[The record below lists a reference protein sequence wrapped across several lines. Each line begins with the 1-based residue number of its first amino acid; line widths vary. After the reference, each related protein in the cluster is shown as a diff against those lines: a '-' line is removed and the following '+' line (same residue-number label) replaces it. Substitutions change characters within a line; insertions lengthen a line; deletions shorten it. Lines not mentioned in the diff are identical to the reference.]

1 MKKEIRVLVAGGGTG
16 GHLFPG
22 VAVAK
27 EICRRLEGAE
37 ILFVTG
43 KRKMESEVL
52 RKAGFRQ
59 TFIAVEGMKGRGL
72 LKGALVALKLPW
84 SLLESLWIIRR
95 FSPHFVLGVGG
106 YSAGPVCLAARIMGV
121 PSAIHEQN
129 SFPGVTNRLLCRVV
143 NRVFISFEES
153 RKHFSGGSIHLTGNP
168 IRAEFLASAT
178 LSGRKAKPFTVLVV
192 GGSQGAR
199 AINEAFVEA
208 LTLLKKRNRPC
219 RVIHQTGELNYEKTA
234 ALYKER
240 GLEGEVM
247 PFIQDMAEA
256 YREAELVVSRAGAGA
271 VFEMAAMG
279 KPSLLIPYPFA
290 ANRHQETNGQV
301 LVEAGAA
308 EMILQ
313 ENLTGELL
321 AERLARLMEDRAALE
336 RMGRAAKRV
345 SKPDAAQ
352 RIADLLLEMVR

>member
-1 MKKEIRVLVAGGGTG
+1 MAGGGTG

-27 EICRRLEGAE
+27 EVGRRFEGAE

-43 KRKMESEVL
+43 KRKIESEVL

-59 TFIAVEGMKGRGL
+59 ASIAVEGMKGRGL
-72 LKGALVALKLPW
+72 LKGAWVALKLPW
-84 SLLESLWIIRR
+84 SLLESLWIIRE
-95 FSPHFVLGVGG
+95 FSPHLVLGVGG
-106 YSAGPVCLAARIMGV
+106 YSAGPVCLAARVMGV

-153 RKHFSGGSIHLTGNP
+153 RKHFSSGSIHLTGNP
-168 IRAEFLASAT
+168 IRAEFVPSERR
-178 LSGRKAKPFTVLVV
+178 LSGNGKPFTVAVV

-199 AINEAFVEA
+199 AINDAFVDA
-208 LTLLKKRNRPC
+208 LALLKKRNRPC
-219 RVIHQTGELNYEKTA
+219 RAIHQTGELDYERTA

-240 GLEGEVM
+240 GIEAEVR
-247 PFIQDMAEA
+247 PFIQDMAGV
-256 YREAELVVSRAGAGA
+256 YREADLVVSRAGAGA

-290 ANRHQETNGQV
+290 ANRHQETNGQF

-313 ENLTGELL
+313 ENLTGEVL
-321 AERLARLMEDRAALE
+321 AERLAKLMEDRAALE
-336 RMGRAAKRV
+336 KMGQAARSV
-345 SKPDAAQ
+345 SKHDAAQ
-352 RIADLLLEMVR
+352 RIADLLLEMIRS

>member
-1 MKKEIRVLVAGGGTG
+1 MMVAGGGTG

-27 EICRRLEGAE
+27 EIRRRFEGAE

-59 TFIAVEGMKGRGL
+59 TSIAVEGMKGRGL

-84 SLLESLWIIRR
+84 SLLESLWIIRG
-95 FSPHFVLGVGG
+95 FSPHLVLGVGG
-106 YSAGPVCLAARIMGV
+106 YSAGPVCLAARVMSV

-153 RKHFSGGSIHLTGNP
+153 RRHLSGGSIHLTGNP
-168 IRAEFLASAT
+168 VRAEFVTSET
-178 LSGRKAKPFTVLVV
+178 RSGRNGRPFTVAVV

-199 AINEAFVEA
+199 SINEAFVEA

-219 RVIHQTGELNYEKTA
+219 RVIHQTGDLDYERTA
-234 ALYKER
+234 GLYKEK
-240 GLEGEVM
+240 GLEGEVT
-247 PFIQDMAEA
+247 PFIQDMAGA
-256 YREAELVVSRAGAGA
+256 YREADLVVSRAGAGA

-290 ANRHQETNGQV
+290 ANRHQETNAQF

-313 ENLTGELL
+313 GNLTGEVL
-321 AERLARLMEDRAALE
+321 ADRLAKFMEDRAALE
-336 RMGRAAKRV
+336 KMGQAAKRV

-352 RIADLLLEMVR
+352 RIADLLLELVRS

>member
-1 MKKEIRVLVAGGGTG
+1 
-16 GHLFPG
+16 

-27 EICRRLEGAE
+27 EIDRRFKGAE
-37 ILFVTG
+37 VLFVTG

-52 RKAGFRQ
+52 HKVGFRQ
-59 TFIAVEGMKGRGL
+59 TSIAVEGMKGRGL

-84 SLLESLWIIRR
+84 SLLESLWIIRG
-95 FSPHFVLGVGG
+95 FAPDVVLGVGG
-106 YSAGPVCLAARIMGV
+106 YSAGPVCLAARVMGV

-129 SFPGVTNRLLCRVV
+129 SFPGVTNRMLCRVV

-168 IRAEFLASAT
+168 IRAEFVAAET
-178 LSGRKAKPFTVLVV
+178 RTGRNGRPFTVAVV

-199 AINEAFVEA
+199 SINDAFVDA
-208 LTLLKKRNRPC
+208 LVLLKKRSRSC
-219 RVIHQTGELNYEKTA
+219 RVIHQTGEVDYQRTLT
-234 ALYKER
+234 LYKEK
-240 GLEGEVM
+240 GLEAEVT
-247 PFIQDMAEA
+247 PFIQDMAGV
-256 YREAELVVSRAGAGA
+256 YREADLVVSRAGAGA

-290 ANRHQETNGQV
+290 ANRHQETNARF

-313 ENLTGELL
+313 ENLTAEVL
-321 AERLARLMEDRAALE
+321 AERLETFMENRAALE
-336 RMGRAAKRV
+336 KMGQAAKRV
-345 SKPDAAQ
+345 SKSDATQ
-352 RIADLLLEMVR
+352 RIADLLLELVRS

>member
-1 MKKEIRVLVAGGGTG
+1 MVAGGGTG

-27 EICRRLEGAE
+27 EIVRRSEGSE

-59 TFIAVEGMKGRGL
+59 RSIAVEGMKGRGL
-72 LKGALVALKLPW
+72 LKGAWVALKLPW
-84 SLLESLWIIRR
+84 SLLESLWIIRG
-95 FSPHFVLGVGG
+95 FSPHLVLGVGG
-106 YSAGPVCLAARIMGV
+106 YSAGPVCLAAKVMGV

-143 NRVFISFEES
+143 DRVFISFEES
-153 RKHFSGGSIHLTGNP
+153 RKHFSGGSIFLTGNP
-168 IRAEFLASAT
+168 IRPEFVTSETRAGEK
-178 LSGRKAKPFTVLVV
+178 GRVFTVAVV

-199 AINEAFVEA
+199 AINEATVEA
-208 LTLLKKRNRPC
+208 LALLKERKRPF
-219 RVIHQTGELNYEKTA
+219 RVIHQTGDRDYEKTV
-234 ALYKER
+234 ALYKAK
-240 GLEGEVM
+240 GLEAEVT
-247 PFIQDMAEA
+247 PFIQDMAA
-256 YREAELVVSRAGAGA
+256 VYRQADLVVSRAGAGA
-271 VFEMAAMG
+271 VFEMAAMR

-290 ANRHQETNGQV
+290 ANRHQETNARF

-313 ENLTGELL
+313 ENLTGEVL
-321 AERLARLMEDRAALE
+321 ADRLAKWMEDSASLEKMGQAA
-336 RMGRAAKRV
+336 RRV

-352 RIADLLLEMVR
+352 RIAELLLEMVRS

>member
-1 MKKEIRVLVAGGGTG
+1 MAGGGTG

-27 EICRRLEGAE
+27 EISRRFKRAE
-37 ILFVTG
+37 VLFVTG
-43 KRKMESEVL
+43 KRRMESEVL

-59 TFIAVEGMKGRGL
+59 TSIAVEGMKGRGL
-72 LKGALVALKLPW
+72 LKGALVAFKLPW
-84 SLLESLWIIRR
+84 SLVESLWIIRG
-95 FSPHFVLGVGG
+95 FSPHLVLGVGG
-106 YSAGPVCLAARIMGV
+106 YSAGPVCLAARVMGV

-153 RKHFSGGSIHLTGNP
+153 RNHFCGGSIYLTGNP
-168 IRAEFLASAT
+168 IRAEFVTQEKLP
-178 LSGRKAKPFTVLVV
+178 GRNGRSFTVVVV

-199 AINEAFVEA
+199 SINEAFVEA
-208 LTLLKKRNRPC
+208 LTILNKRNKPC
-219 RVIHQTGELNYEKTA
+219 RVIHQTGELGYQAIA
-234 ALYKER
+234 ALYKEK
-240 GLEGEVM
+240 GLEGEVT
-247 PFIQDMAEA
+247 PFIHDMAGA
-256 YREAELVVSRAGAGA
+256 YREADLVVSRAGAGA

-290 ANRHQETNGQV
+290 ANRHQETNAQV

-313 ENLTGELL
+313 GNLTGEVL
-321 AERLARLMEDRAALE
+321 ADRIMKYMENRGALE
-336 RMGRAAKRV
+336 RMGQAAKRV

-352 RIADLLLEMVR
+352 RIADLLLELVPS

>member
-1 MKKEIRVLVAGGGTG
+1 MVVAGGGTG

-27 EICRRLEGAE
+27 EIGRRFEGAE

-59 TFIAVEGMKGRGL
+59 TSIAVEGMKGRGL
-72 LKGALVALKLPW
+72 LRGAWVALKLPW
-84 SLLESLWIIRR
+84 SLLQSLWIIRE
-95 FSPHFVLGVGG
+95 FSPHLVLGVGG
-106 YSAGPVCLAARIMGV
+106 YSAGPVCLAARVMGV

-143 NRVFISFEES
+143 NRVFISFEGS
-153 RKHFSGGSIHLTGNP
+153 RKHFSGGPIHLTGNP
-168 IRAEFLASAT
+168 VRAEFVTSET
-178 LSGRKAKPFTVLVV
+178 RLSRNGKPFTVVVV

-208 LTLLKKRNRPC
+208 LALLKKRDRAC
-219 RVIHQTGELNYEKTA
+219 RVIHQTGELDYERTA

-240 GLEGEVM
+240 GLDAEVR
-247 PFIQDMAEA
+247 PFIQDMAGVYGEA
-256 YREAELVVSRAGAGA
+256 DLVVSRAGAGA

-290 ANRHQETNGQV
+290 ANRHQETNAQF

-313 ENLTGELL
+313 ENLTGEVL
-321 AERLARLMEDRAALE
+321 AERLARFMEDRTALE
-336 RMGRAAKRV
+336 RMGQAARSV

-352 RIADLLLEMVR
+352 RIADLLLEMIRA

>member
-1 MKKEIRVLVAGGGTG
+1 MIVAGGGTG

-27 EICRRLEGAE
+27 EMVRRFEGGE

-52 RKAGFRQ
+52 QKTGFRQ
-59 TFIAVEGMKGRGL
+59 TSIAVEGMKGKGL
-72 LKGALVALKLPW
+72 LRGAWAGLKLPW
-84 SLLESLWIIRR
+84 SFLQSLWIIRE
-95 FSPHFVLGVGG
+95 FSPHLVLGVGG
-106 YSAGPVCLAARIMGV
+106 YSAGPLCLAGRVLGV

-129 SFPGVTNRLLCRVV
+129 SFPGITNRLLCRVV
-143 NRVFISFEES
+143 NRVFISFEAS
-153 RKHFSGGSIHLTGNP
+153 RQHFSGRSIHLTGNP
-168 IRAEFLASAT
+168 IRPEFVTSET
-178 LSGRKAKPFTVLVV
+178 RLSRSGKPFTVVVV

-199 AINEAFVEA
+199 AVNEAFVEA
-208 LTLLKKRNRPC
+208 AALLKMRNKPC
-219 RVIHQTGELNYEKTA
+219 RVIHQTGELDYERVA
-234 ALYKER
+234 ALYKEK
-240 GLEGEVM
+240 GLEAEVR
-247 PFIQDMAEA
+247 PFIQDMAGL
-256 YREAELVVSRAGAGA
+256 YREADLVVSRAGAGA

-290 ANRHQETNGQV
+290 ANRHQETNAQF

-313 ENLTGELL
+313 ENLSGELL
-321 AERLARLMEDRAALE
+321 ADRLVKLMEDRPALE
-336 RMGRAAKRV
+336 RMGQAARRV

-352 RIADLLLEMVR
+352 RIADLLLEMVRS

>member
-1 MKKEIRVLVAGGGTG
+1 MVAGGGTG

-27 EICRRLEGAE
+27 EIGRRFEGAE

-59 TFIAVEGMKGRGL
+59 TSIAVEGMKGRGL
-72 LKGALVALKLPW
+72 FKGAWVALKLPW
-84 SLLESLWIIRR
+84 SFLESLWIIRG
-95 FSPHFVLGVGG
+95 FSPHLVLGVGG
-106 YSAGPVCLAARIMGV
+106 YSAGPVCLAARVMGV

-143 NRVFISFEES
+143 NRVFVSFEGS
-153 RKHFSGGSIHLTGNP
+153 REHFSGGSIHLTGNP
-168 IRAEFLASAT
+168 IRAEFVTSETRLARN
-178 LSGRKAKPFTVLVV
+178 GKPFTVAVV

-199 AINEAFVEA
+199 AINNAFVEA
-208 LTLLKKRNRPC
+208 LALLKERNRPC
-219 RVIHQTGELNYEKTA
+219 RVIHQTGELDYERTA

-240 GLEGEVM
+240 GLEAEVR
-247 PFIQDMAEA
+247 PFIQDMAGV
-256 YREAELVVSRAGAGA
+256 YREADLVVSRAGAGA

-290 ANRHQETNGQV
+290 ANRHQETNAQF

-313 ENLTGELL
+313 ENLTGEVL
-321 AERLARLMEDRAALE
+321 AERLQKFMENRAALE
-336 RMGRAAKRV
+336 KMGQAARSV

-352 RIADLLLEMVR
+352 RIADLLLEMVRS

>member
-1 MKKEIRVLVAGGGTG
+1 MVAGGGTG

-27 EICRRLEGAE
+27 EIGRRFEGSE

-52 RKAGFRQ
+52 RKVGFRQ
-59 TFIAVEGMKGRGL
+59 RSIAVEGMKGRGL
-72 LKGALVALKLPW
+72 LKGAWVALKLPW
-84 SLLESLWIIRR
+84 SLLESLWIIRG
-95 FSPHFVLGVGG
+95 FSPHLVLGVGG
-106 YSAGPVCLAARIMGV
+106 YSAGPVCLAARVMGV

-143 NRVFISFEES
+143 DRVFISFEES
-153 RKHFSGGSIHLTGNP
+153 RKHFSGGSIFLTGNP
-168 IRAEFLASAT
+168 IRPEFVTSETRAGEK
-178 LSGRKAKPFTVLVV
+178 GRVFTVAVV

-199 AINEAFVEA
+199 AINEAMVEA
-208 LTLLKKRNRPC
+208 LALLKERKRPY
-219 RVIHQTGELNYEKTA
+219 RVIHQTGDLDYEKTV
-234 ALYKER
+234 ALYKAK
-240 GLEGEVM
+240 GLEAEVT
-247 PFIQDMAEA
+247 PFIQDMAA
-256 YREAELVVSRAGAGA
+256 VYREADLVVSRAGAGA
-271 VFEMAAMG
+271 VFEMAVMG

-290 ANRHQETNGQV
+290 ANRHQETNARF

-313 ENLTGELL
+313 ENLTGEVL
-321 AERLARLMEDRAALE
+321 ADRLAKWMEDSASLEKMGQAA
-336 RMGRAAKRV
+336 RRV

-352 RIADLLLEMVR
+352 RIADLLLEMVRS

>member
-1 MKKEIRVLVAGGGTG
+1 MVVAGGGTG

-27 EICRRLEGAE
+27 EICRRFEGAE
-37 ILFVTG
+37 VLFVTG

-59 TFIAVEGMKGRGL
+59 ASIAVEGMKGTGL
-72 LKGALVALKLPW
+72 LKGAWVALKLPW
-84 SLLESLWIIRR
+84 SFLQSLWIIRE
-95 FSPHFVLGVGG
+95 FSPQLVLGVGG
-106 YSAGPVCLAARIMGV
+106 YSAGPVCLAARVMGV

-168 IRAEFLASAT
+168 IRPEFVTSET
-178 LSGRKAKPFTVLVV
+178 KAGGNGKRFTVAVV

-199 AINEAFVEA
+199 AINDAFVEA
-208 LTLLKKRNRPC
+208 LALLKKRNRPC
-219 RVIHQTGELNYEKTA
+219 RAIHQTGELDYERTA

-240 GLEGEVM
+240 GIEAEVR
-247 PFIQDMAEA
+247 PFIQDMAGV
-256 YREAELVVSRAGAGA
+256 YREADLVVSRAGAGA

-290 ANRHQETNGQV
+290 ANRHQETNARF

-313 ENLTGELL
+313 ENLTGEVL
-321 AERLARLMEDRAALE
+321 AEWLAKLMEDRAALE
-336 RMGRAAKRV
+336 KMGQAARSV
-345 SKPDAAQ
+345 SKPDASQ
-352 RIADLLLEMVR
+352 RIADLLLEMVRS

>member
-1 MKKEIRVLVAGGGTG
+1 MVVAGGGTG

-27 EICRRLEGAE
+27 EICRRFEGVE
-37 ILFVTG
+37 VLFVTG

-59 TFIAVEGMKGRGL
+59 ASIAVEGMKGTGL
-72 LKGALVALKLPW
+72 LKGAWVALKLPW
-84 SLLESLWIIRR
+84 SFLQSLWIIRE
-95 FSPHFVLGVGG
+95 FSPQLVLGVGG
-106 YSAGPVCLAARIMGV
+106 YSAGPVCLAARVMGV
-121 PSAIHEQN
+121 SSAIHEQN

-168 IRAEFLASAT
+168 IRPEFVTSET
-178 LSGRKAKPFTVLVV
+178 KAGGNGKLFTVAVV

-199 AINEAFVEA
+199 AINEAFVQA
-208 LTLLKKRNRPC
+208 LALLKERNRPC
-219 RVIHQTGELNYEKTA
+219 RVIHQTGELDYERTV
-234 ALYKER
+234 ALYKEK
-240 GLEGEVM
+240 GVEAEVK
-247 PFIQDMAEA
+247 PFIQDMARV
-256 YREAELVVSRAGAGA
+256 YRESDLVVSRAGAGA

-290 ANRHQETNGQV
+290 ANRHQETNARF
-301 LVEAGAA
+301 LAEAGAA

-313 ENLTGELL
+313 EDLTGEVL
-321 AERLARLMEDRAALE
+321 ADRIAKWMEDRAALE
-336 RMGRAAKRV
+336 KMGQAARRV

-352 RIADLLLEMVR
+352 KIADLLLEMVQS

>member
-1 MKKEIRVLVAGGGTG
+1 MVAGGGTG

-22 VAVAK
+22 VAVAQ
-27 EICRRLEGAE
+27 EIGRRFEGAE

-43 KRKMESEVL
+43 RRKMESEVL

-59 TFIAVEGMKGRGL
+59 RSIAVEGMKGRGL
-72 LKGALVALKLPW
+72 LKGAWVAVKLPW
-84 SLLESLWIIRR
+84 SLLESLWIIRG
-95 FSPHFVLGVGG
+95 FSPHLVLGVGG
-106 YSAGPVCLAARIMGV
+106 YSAGPVCLAARVMGV

-143 NRVFISFEES
+143 DRVFISFEES
-153 RKHFSGGSIHLTGNP
+153 RKHFSGGSIFLTGNP
-168 IRAEFLASAT
+168 IRPEFVTAET
-178 LSGRKAKPFTVLVV
+178 RTGEKGGVFTVAVV

-199 AINEAFVEA
+199 AINEAVVEA
-208 LTLLKKRNRPC
+208 LALLKERKRPC
-219 RVIHQTGELNYEKTA
+219 RVIHQTGDLDYEKTV
-234 ALYKER
+234 ALHRAK
-240 GLEGEVM
+240 GLEALVM
-247 PFIQDMAEA
+247 PFIQDMAGV
-256 YREAELVVSRAGAGA
+256 YREADLVVSRAGAGA

-290 ANRHQETNGQV
+290 ANRHQETNARF

-313 ENLTGELL
+313 ENLTGEVL
-321 AERLARLMEDRAALE
+321 ADRLVKWMEGRAALE
-336 RMGRAAKRV
+336 KMGQAARRV

-352 RIADLLLEMVR
+352 KIADLLLEMVRA

>member
-1 MKKEIRVLVAGGGTG
+1 MVAGGGTG

-27 EICRRLEGAE
+27 EISRRFEGTE

-59 TFIAVEGMKGRGL
+59 TSVAVEGMKGRGL
-72 LKGALVALKLPW
+72 FKGAWAALKLPW
-84 SLLESLWIIRR
+84 SFLESLWIIRG
-95 FSPHFVLGVGG
+95 FSPHLVLGVGG
-106 YSAGPVCLAARIMGV
+106 YSAGPVCLAARVMGV
-121 PSAIHEQN
+121 PSAVHEQN

-143 NRVFISFEES
+143 NRVFISFEGS
-153 RKHFSGGSIHLTGNP
+153 RKHLSGASIHLTGNP
-168 IRAEFLASAT
+168 IRAEFVTSET
-178 LSGRKAKPFTVLVV
+178 RLSRNGKLFTVAVV

-199 AINEAFVEA
+199 AINSAFVEA
-208 LTLLKKRNRPC
+208 LALLKERNRPC
-219 RVIHQTGELNYEKTA
+219 RVIHQTGELDYERTA
-234 ALYKER
+234 ALYKEK
-240 GLEGEVM
+240 GLEAEVR
-247 PFIQDMAEA
+247 PFVQDMAGV
-256 YREAELVVSRAGAGA
+256 YRDADLVVSRAGAGA

-279 KPSLLIPYPFA
+279 KPSLLIPYPFS
-290 ANRHQETNGQV
+290 ANRHQETNAQF

-313 ENLTGELL
+313 ENLTGEVL
-321 AERLARLMEDRAALE
+321 AERLQKFMENRAALE
-336 RMGRAAKRV
+336 KMGQAARSV

-352 RIADLLLEMVR
+352 RIADLLLEMVRS

>member
-1 MKKEIRVLVAGGGTG
+1 MVVAGGGTG

-22 VAVAK
+22 VAVAR
-27 EICRRLEGAE
+27 EMVRRFEGAE

-52 RKAGFRQ
+52 RREGFRQ
-59 TFIAVEGMKGRGL
+59 TSIAVEGMKGRGP
-72 LKGALVALKLPW
+72 LKGAWAGLKLPW
-84 SLLESLWIIRR
+84 SFLQSLRIIRG
-95 FSPHFVLGVGG
+95 FAPHLVLGVGG
-106 YSAGPVCLAARIMGV
+106 YSAGPVCLAARVMGV

-143 NRVFISFEES
+143 NRVFISFEAS
-153 RKHFSGGSIHLTGNP
+153 RKHFSAGSIHLTGNP
-168 IRAEFLASAT
+168 IRPDFVIPETRQSRNGKL
-178 LSGRKAKPFTVLVV
+178 FTVAVV

-199 AINEAFVEA
+199 ALNQAFVEA

-219 RVIHQTGELNYEKTA
+219 RVIHQTGALDYERTA
-234 ALYKER
+234 GLYREK
-240 GLEGEVM
+240 GLEAEVR
-247 PFIQDMAEA
+247 PFIQDMAGV
-256 YREAELVVSRAGAGA
+256 YREADLVVSRAGAGA
-271 VFEMAAMG
+271 VFELAAMG

-290 ANRHQETNGQV
+290 ANRHQETNAQF

-313 ENLTGELL
+313 ENLTGEVL
-321 AERLARLMEDRAALE
+321 AERLQGFMDNSAALE
-336 RMGRAAKRV
+336 KMGQAAKSV

-352 RIADLLLEMVR
+352 RIADMLLEMA

>member
-1 MKKEIRVLVAGGGTG
+1 MMVAGGGTG

-22 VAVAK
+22 VAVAQ
-27 EICRRLEGAE
+27 EIGRRFKGAE
-37 ILFVTG
+37 VLFVTG

-59 TFIAVEGMKGRGL
+59 TSIAVEGMKGKGL
-72 LKGALVALKLPW
+72 LKGAWVALKLPW
-84 SLLESLWIIRR
+84 SLLESLWAIRG
-95 FSPHFVLGVGG
+95 FAPHLVLGVGG
-106 YSAGPVCLAARIMGV
+106 YSAGPVCLAARVMGV

-143 NRVFISFEES
+143 NRVFISFEGS

-168 IRAEFLASAT
+168 IRAEFVTSET
-178 LSGRKAKPFTVLVV
+178 RIERNGKPFTVAVV

-208 LTLLKKRNRPC
+208 LALLKKRSRPC
-219 RVIHQTGELNYEKTA
+219 RAIHQTGELDYERTA
-234 ALYKER
+234 ALYKEK
-240 GLEGEVM
+240 GLEAEVK
-247 PFIQDMAEA
+247 PFIQDMAGV
-256 YREAELVVSRAGAGA
+256 YREADLVVSRAGAGA

-290 ANRHQETNGQV
+290 ANRHQEANAQF

-313 ENLTGELL
+313 ENLTGEAL
-321 AERLARLMEDRAALE
+321 ADRLAKFMEDRAALE
-336 RMGRAAKRV
+336 KMGQAAKSV

-352 RIADLLLEMVR
+352 RIADLLLEMVRS

>member
-1 MKKEIRVLVAGGGTG
+1 MVAGGGTG

-27 EICRRLEGAE
+27 EIDRRFEGVE

-59 TFIAVEGMKGRGL
+59 TSIAVEGMKGRGL
-72 LKGALVALKLPW
+72 FKGAWVALKLPW
-84 SLLESLWIIRR
+84 SFLESLWIIRD
-95 FSPHFVLGVGG
+95 FSPHLVLGVGG
-106 YSAGPVCLAARIMGV
+106 YSAGPVCLAARVMGV

-143 NRVFISFEES
+143 NRVFISFEAS
-153 RKHFSGGSIHLTGNP
+153 REFFSGGSIHLTGNP
-168 IRAEFLASAT
+168 IRAEFVTSET
-178 LSGRKAKPFTVLVV
+178 RLSRNGKPFTVAVV

-199 AINEAFVEA
+199 AINDAFVEA
-208 LTLLKKRNRPC
+208 LALLKKRNRPC
-219 RVIHQTGELNYEKTA
+219 GVIHQTGELDYERTA
-234 ALYKER
+234 ALYKEK
-240 GLEGEVM
+240 GLDAKVM
-247 PFIQDMAEA
+247 PFIQDMAGV
-256 YREAELVVSRAGAGA
+256 YREADLVVSRAGAGA

-290 ANRHQETNGQV
+290 ANRHQETNAKF

-313 ENLTGELL
+313 ENLTGEAL
-321 AERLARLMEDRAALE
+321 ADRLAKLMEDRAALE
-336 RMGRAAKRV
+336 KMGQAAKRV

-352 RIADLLLEMVR
+352 RIADLLLEMLQS

>member
-1 MKKEIRVLVAGGGTG
+1 MIVAGGGTG

-27 EICRRLEGAE
+27 EISRRFEGAE

-52 RKAGFRQ
+52 QKAGFRQ
-59 TFIAVEGMKGRGL
+59 TSIAVEGIKGRGL
-72 LKGALVALKLPW
+72 LKGAWVALKLPW
-84 SLLESLWIIRR
+84 SFLQSLWILRG
-95 FSPHFVLGVGG
+95 FAPHLVLGVGG
-106 YSAGPVCLAARIMGV
+106 YSAGPLCLAARVMGV

-143 NRVFISFEES
+143 NRVFISFEGS
-153 RKHFSGGSIHLTGNP
+153 RRHFSGGSIHLTGNP
-168 IRAEFLASAT
+168 IRAEFVTSETRLPRN
-178 LSGRKAKPFTVLVV
+178 GKPFTVAAV

-199 AINEAFVEA
+199 AINDVFVEA
-208 LTLLKKRNRPC
+208 MALLKHRNRPC
-219 RVIHQTGELNYEKTA
+219 RIIHQTGELDYERIA
-234 ALYKER
+234 GLYREQ
-240 GLEGEVM
+240 GIEAEVR
-247 PFIQDMAEA
+247 PFIQDMAGV
-256 YREAELVVSRAGAGA
+256 YREADLVVSRAGAGA

-290 ANRHQETNGQV
+290 ANHHQEANARF
-301 LVEAGAA
+301 LAEAGAA

-313 ENLTGELL
+313 ETLTGEAL
-321 AERLARLMEDRAALE
+321 ADRLVNFMEDRAALE
-336 RMGRAAKRV
+336 KMGQAAKSV

-352 RIADLLLEMVR
+352 RIADLLLEMVRA

>member
-1 MKKEIRVLVAGGGTG
+1 M
-16 GHLFPG
+16 
-22 VAVAK
+22 AK
-27 EICRRLEGAE
+27 EIDRRFEGVE

-59 TFIAVEGMKGRGL
+59 TSIAVEGMKGRGL
-72 LKGALVALKLPW
+72 LKGAWVALKLPW
-84 SLLESLWIIRR
+84 SFLESLWIIRD
-95 FSPHFVLGVGG
+95 FAPHLVLGVGG
-106 YSAGPVCLAARIMGV
+106 YSAGPVCLAARVMGV

-129 SFPGVTNRLLCRVV
+129 SFPGVTNRLLCRLV
-143 NRVFISFEES
+143 NRVFISFEAS
-153 RKHFSGGSIHLTGNP
+153 REFFSGGSIHLTGNP
-168 IRAEFLASAT
+168 IRAEFVTSET
-178 LSGRKAKPFTVLVV
+178 RLSRNGKPFTVAVV

-199 AINEAFVEA
+199 AINDAFVEA
-208 LTLLKKRNRPC
+208 LALLKKRNRPC
-219 RVIHQTGELNYEKTA
+219 GVIHQTGELDYERTA

-240 GLEGEVM
+240 GLDAKVM
-247 PFIQDMAEA
+247 PFIQDMAGV
-256 YREAELVVSRAGAGA
+256 YREADLVVSRAGAGA

-290 ANRHQETNGQV
+290 ANRHQETNAKF

-313 ENLTGELL
+313 ENLTGEAL
-321 AERLARLMEDRAALE
+321 ADRLAKLMEDRAALE
-336 RMGRAAKRV
+336 KMGQAAKRV

-352 RIADLLLEMVR
+352 RIADLLLEMVQS

>member
-1 MKKEIRVLVAGGGTG
+1 MIVAGGGTG

-27 EICRRLEGAE
+27 EMVRRFEGGE

-52 RKAGFRQ
+52 QKAGFRQ
-59 TFIAVEGMKGRGL
+59 TSIAVEGMKGKGL
-72 LKGALVALKLPW
+72 LRGAWAGLKLPW
-84 SLLESLWIIRR
+84 SFLQSLWIIRE
-95 FSPHFVLGVGG
+95 FSPHLVLGVGG
-106 YSAGPVCLAARIMGV
+106 YSAGPLCLAGRVLGV

-129 SFPGVTNRLLCRVV
+129 SFPGITNRLLCRVV
-143 NRVFISFEES
+143 NRVFISFEAS
-153 RKHFSGGSIHLTGNP
+153 RQHFSGRSIHLTGNP
-168 IRAEFLASAT
+168 IRPEFVTSET
-178 LSGRKAKPFTVLVV
+178 RLSRSGKPFTVAVV

-199 AINEAFVEA
+199 AVNEAFVEA
-208 LTLLKKRNRPC
+208 AALLKMRNKPC
-219 RVIHQTGELNYEKTA
+219 RVIHQTGELDYERVA
-234 ALYKER
+234 ALYKEK
-240 GLEGEVM
+240 GLEAEVR
-247 PFIQDMAEA
+247 PFIQDMAGL
-256 YREAELVVSRAGAGA
+256 YREADLVVSRAGAGA

-290 ANRHQETNGQV
+290 ANRHQETNAQF

-313 ENLTGELL
+313 ENLSGELL
-321 AERLARLMEDRAALE
+321 ADRLVKLMEDRPALE
-336 RMGRAAKRV
+336 RMGQAARRV

-352 RIADLLLEMVR
+352 RIADLLLEMVRS